1 MKRGRM
7 APVGFSALMD
17 TQSNEVLTIKGWL
30 PLSWTIA
37 QRGDLRDREQV
48 MAANESLLRV
58 LSTLEESRRTYG
70 EDLDHQS
77 VDALG
82 RMEAKLNL
90 MLAYVSQL
98 LTHYRPLPGSV
109 HAVLHG
115 DRLGWTAP
123 DGPALGA
130 YVRIELYLNPQ
141 TASPLVF
148 FGCVTEHQRT
158 AEGVHLEVHF
168 DSLGEAVQSEL
179 DRLIFRH
186 HRREIRRQR
195 GQPEEG
201 AATPPKS

>member
-1 MKRGRM
+1 
-7 APVGFSALMD
+7 MD
-17 TQSNEVLTIKGWL
+17 TQSDEVLTIKGWL
-30 PLSWTIA
+30 PLSWTLA
-37 QRGDLRDREQV
+37 ERGDLRTREQT

-58 LSTLEESRRTYG
+58 LSTLDESRRTYG
-70 EDLDHQS
+70 EDLDHQA

-115 DRLGWTAP
+115 DRLGWTAT
-123 DGPALGA
+123 DGPGLGA
-130 YVRIELYLNPQ
+130 YVQIELYLNPQ
-141 TASPLVF
+141 IPSPLVF
-148 FGCVTEHQRT
+148 FGFVAEHQRT
-158 AEGVHLEVHF
+158 AEGVHLEVRF

-195 GQPEEG
+195 RQPEEG
-201 AATPPKS
+201 GGTPPKT